1 MCDNVHQNEDSNE
14 HAHFNECFDC
24 EPECWV
30 YNKESKRW
38 EEKPQWRSCL
48 TENFLERNL
57 HGALKLQWSLM
68 CWREHHDLTGFHLA
82 PVSTRKRQSVQF
94 DRKSIWGLAKTIE
107 ESLEHEVTK
116 STEKKA
122 QKEKTKK
129 AADKIHKNKACKLL
143 LEKDNCKIDSLH
155 TPKQRDSALG

>member
-1 MCDNVHQNEDSNE
+1 VHQNEDSNE
-14 HAHFNECFDC
+14 HAHLNEWLDC

-30 YNKESKRW
+30 YSKESKRW

-143 LEKDNCKIDSLH
+143 LEKDNCKIDSLQ
-155 TPKQRDSALG
+155 TPKQTYSALG